1 MPRLTPWR
9 MVANYAQMSSQLLL
23 RSGVQEGIV
32 SLKELVGRKDLSL
45 LAPKPRQFY
54 GLVQLPVS
62 VSPAVSVVER
72 MFAVIITFVFSHGTL
87 APHLSFP
94 LVTQNRSAD

>member
-1 MPRLTPWR
+1 MPSLTPWR

-45 LAPKPRQFY
+45 LTEAT
-54 GLVQLPVS
+54 PVLQTGAATRICLTGCKCGRTHVCSHHYIS
-62 VSPAVSVVER
+62 V
-72 MFAVIITFVFSHGTL
+72 
-87 APHLSFP
+87 
-94 LVTQNRSAD
+94 